1 MKIEREYKKKIE
13 YVRVTRYEYLQN
25 KLQISCTVV
34 VQCMETTHARK
45 PLQHSVKVHIL
56 RTQYI
61 IFHILHIM
69 STSMLF

>member
-34 VQCMETTHARK
+34 VQCMESTHARK
-45 PLQHSVKVHIL
+45 PLQHSVKVHI
-56 RTQYI
+56 
-61 IFHILHIM
+61 
-69 STSMLF
+69 